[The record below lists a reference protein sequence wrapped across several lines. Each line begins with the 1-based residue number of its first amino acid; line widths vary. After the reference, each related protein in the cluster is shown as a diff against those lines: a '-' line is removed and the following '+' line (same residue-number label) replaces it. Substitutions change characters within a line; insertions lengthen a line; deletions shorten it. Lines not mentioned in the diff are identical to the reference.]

1 MLTSIVDGDS
11 RAVHIGMP
19 VEVAFG
25 WLPIKSASLR
35 QGRPVSRQSNRTI
48 GIHRNRAIDRKC
60 WTAEGHSVVVT
71 SDVCRKCW
79 LADLMHSG

>member
-25 WLPIKSASLR
+25 WLPIKSASLL
-35 QGRPVSRQSNRTI
+35 QAGRLAATPGSERDKCPPAEFPGRHFRKISR
-48 GIHRNRAIDRKC
+48 
-60 WTAEGHSVVVT
+60 WAE
-71 SDVCRKCW
+71 
-79 LADLMHSG
+79 